1 MFGDLSS
8 STFSIQGHPECST
21 KKGLFNPP
29 DGHAEF
35 PPFKPKEWQDSR
47 AFNQNGQQFHV
58 HSPGIVHCAYLGSG
72 RLFKRFSYWF
82 LFQAQLLRCSSWYA
96 EALYGKEARANR
108 ASESGRLWKNINTSP
123 ISVPGTMSFGW
134 YILASSQG
142 SFRGLPWSPY
152 SDLGFYIPL

>member
-1 MFGDLSS
+1 MSIHQESSIAHILEVGD
-8 STFSIQGHPECST
+8 CS
-21 KKGLFNPP
+21 
-29 DGHAEF
+29 
-35 PPFKPKEWQDSR
+35 
-47 AFNQNGQQFHV
+47 NGSHT
-58 HSPGIVHCAYLGSG
+58 GSYF
-72 RLFKRFSYWF
+72 RL
-82 LFQAQLLRCSSWYA
+82 SSWYA